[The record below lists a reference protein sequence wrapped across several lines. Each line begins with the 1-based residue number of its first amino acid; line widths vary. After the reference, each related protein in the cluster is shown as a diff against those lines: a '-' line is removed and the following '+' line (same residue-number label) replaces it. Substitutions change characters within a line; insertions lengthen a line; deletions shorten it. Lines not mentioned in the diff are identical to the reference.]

1 MIKSG
6 VSTLAVA
13 VLLSL
18 SCAACKDTKTLQQ
31 NQQLTS
37 QVAELQKENGE
48 LGNNIELLTAER
60 DSLKKEND
68 ALKTRAQGQAA
79 AARKPKR
86 RDAKATASRKRR
98 RRAKPQTTA

>member
-1 MIKSG
+1 MKSG

-37 QVAELQKENGE
+37 QVADLQKENGD
-48 LGNNIELLTAER
+48 LGNNVELLTAER

-68 ALKTRAQGQAA
+68 ALKSELN
-79 AARKPKR
+79 ARKPKR
-86 RDAKATASRKRR
+86 REAKATSRKRH